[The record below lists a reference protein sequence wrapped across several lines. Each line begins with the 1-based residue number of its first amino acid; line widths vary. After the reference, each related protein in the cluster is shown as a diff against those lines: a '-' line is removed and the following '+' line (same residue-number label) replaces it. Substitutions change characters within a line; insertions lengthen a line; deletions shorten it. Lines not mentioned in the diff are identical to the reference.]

1 MMIAERAGKA
11 AARNKVGGF
20 KMAKSQAKAKEPKL
34 ILSSKDKP
42 LLTRMYKYRYM
53 YLMYLPVFLIFL
65 VFHYV
70 PMVGILISFT
80 KYTPFTQT
88 PQWVGLQ
95 NFRQLFVSDIFW
107 RSVVNTLIISS
118 VNIVLS
124 ITTCV
129 GLALLIDE
137 IKAVWF
143 RKIVQSILYIPHF
156 ISWVVVASIFTMIL
170 SPQDGLI
177 NGILQAFGQDP
188 IYFLADSD
196 WWRICLWVI
205 DRWKGIG
212 WGTIIYIAA
221 LTAVDGA
228 LHEAATIDGANRL
241 QRIWHITLPSIAPTI
256 LVVLIMDIA
265 KILNIFEP
273 VWVLQNDAV
282 LAVSDVIGT
291 YVYRIGITNA
301 QYGVSSAAGLF
312 KSIISVVLVTIVNK
326 ASRKIKGEGI
336 LS

>member
-1 MMIAERAGKA
+1 MKRT
-11 AARNKVGGF
+11 
-20 KMAKSQAKAKEPKL
+20 KEQKEQKL
-34 ILSSKDKP
+34 ILSNKDKP
-42 LLTRMYKYRYM
+42 LLKRMYKYRYM
-53 YLMYLPVFLIFL
+53 YFMYLPVFLIFL
-65 VFHYV
+65 VFNYI

-80 KYTPFTQT
+80 KYTPFTKV

-95 NFRQLFVSDIFW
+95 NFKQLFVSDIFW
-107 RSVVNTLIISS
+107 RSVKNTLIISS

-137 IKAVWF
+137 IKTVWF
-143 RKIVQSILYIPHF
+143 RKVVQSILYIPHF

-170 SPQDGLI
+170 SPQEGFI

-196 WWRICLWVI
+196 WWRVCLWI
-205 DRWKGIG
+205 IERWKGIG

-228 LHEAATIDGANRL
+228 LHEAATIDGANRV
-241 QRIWHITLPSIAPTI
+241 QRIWHITLPSIAPTS
-256 LVVLIMDIA
+256 LVVFIMDIA

-301 QYGVSSAAGLF
+301 QYGVSAAAGLF
-312 KSIISVVLVTIVNK
+312 KSVISVVLVTIVNN

>member
-1 MMIAERAGKA
+1 MKRK
-11 AARNKVGGF
+11 
-20 KMAKSQAKAKEPKL
+20 KEPGL
-34 ILSSKDKP
+34 VLSNKDKP

-53 YLMYLPVFLIFL
+53 YVMYLPVFLVFL
-65 VFHYV
+65 VFNYI
-70 PMVGILISFT
+70 PMVGVLLAFT
-80 KYTPFTQT
+80 KYSPISQEIT
-88 PQWVGLQ
+88 WVGLKNFQ
-95 NFRQLFVSDIFW
+95 NLFASDIFW
-107 RSVVNTLIISS
+107 RAFKNTLIISS

-137 IKAVWF
+137 IRTVWF
-143 RKIVQSILYIPHF
+143 RKAVQSILYIPHF

-170 SPQDGLI
+170 SPQGGLI
-177 NGILQAFGQDP
+177 NGAIEAFGGAP
-188 IYFLADSD
+188 IYFLANTS

-221 LTAVDGA
+221 LTAVDPE
-228 LHEAATIDGANRL
+228 LHEAATIDGANRV
-241 QRIWHITLPSIAPTI
+241 QRIWHITLPAIAPTI
-256 LVVLIMDIA
+256 LVVFIMDIA
-265 KILNIFEP
+265 KILNIFES

-291 YVYRIGITNA
+291 YVYRIGITGA
-301 QYGVSSAAGLF
+301 QYGPSTAAGLF
-312 KSIISVVLVTIVNK
+312 KSLIAVVLVTIANRI
-326 ASRKIKGEGI
+326 SRKIRGEGI

>member
-1 MMIAERAGKA
+1 MKR
-11 AARNKVGGF
+11 
-20 KMAKSQAKAKEPKL
+20 QKEQKL
-34 ILSSKDKP
+34 IVSSKDKP

-53 YLMYLPVFLIFL
+53 YAMYLPVFLIFL
-65 VFHYV
+65 IFDYI
-70 PMVGILISFT
+70 PMAGILIAFT
-80 KYTPFTQT
+80 KYTPFTQV
-88 PQWVGLQ
+88 PEWIWFD
-95 NFRQLFVSDIFW
+95 NFKTLFVSSMFW
-107 RSVVNTLIISS
+107 RSVKNTLIISS

-143 RKIVQSILYIPHF
+143 RKVVQSLLYIPHF

-170 SPQDGLI
+170 SPQGGLI
-177 NGILQAFGQDP
+177 NGILEACGIAP

-221 LTAVDGA
+221 LTAVDTE
-228 LHEAATIDGANRL
+228 LHEAATIDGANRV
-241 QRIWHITLPSIAPTI
+241 QRIWHITLPAIAPTI
-256 LVVLIMDIA
+256 LVVFIMDIA
-265 KILNIFEP
+265 KILNIFES
-273 VWVLQNDAV
+273 VWVLQNSAV
-282 LAVSDVIGT
+282 LPVSDVIGT
-291 YVYRIGITNA
+291 YVYRMGITNA

-312 KSIISVVLVTIVNK
+312 KSIISVTLVVIANK
-326 ASRKIKGEGI
+326 MSKKIRGEGI

>member
-1 MMIAERAGKA
+1 M
-11 AARNKVGGF
+11 AR
-20 KMAKSQAKAKEPKL
+20 SQAKEKEPKL
-34 ILSSKDKP
+34 ILTNKDKP
-42 LLTRMYKYRYM
+42 LLKRMYKYRYM

-65 VFHYV
+65 IFSYI
-70 PMVGILISFT
+70 PMVGVLISFT

-107 RSVVNTLIISS
+107 RSVKNTLIISS

-137 IKAVWF
+137 VKSVWF

-170 SPQDGLI
+170 SPQDGFI
-177 NGILQAFGQDP
+177 NGILQAFGHDP

-205 DRWKGIG
+205 ERWKGIG

-301 QYGVSSAAGLF
+301 QYGVSTAAGLF
-312 KSIISVVLVTIVNK
+312 KSVISVVLVSAVNK

>member
-1 MMIAERAGKA
+1 MKRT
-11 AARNKVGGF
+11 
-20 KMAKSQAKAKEPKL
+20 KEPKL
-34 ILSSKDKP
+34 IFSSKDKP
-42 LLTRMYKYRYM
+42 LLIRMYKYRYM
-53 YLMYLPVFLIFL
+53 YFMYLPVFLVFL
-65 VFHYV
+65 VFNYI
-70 PMVGILISFT
+70 PMVGVLIAFT
-80 KYTPFTQT
+80 KYTPFTQI
-88 PQWVGLQ
+88 PEWIGFK
-95 NFRQLFVSDIFW
+95 NFEQLFVSDIFW
-107 RSVVNTLIISS
+107 RSVKNTLIISS

-137 IKAVWF
+137 IKTIWF
-143 RKIVQSILYIPHF
+143 RKVVQSLLYIPHF
-156 ISWVVVASIFTMIL
+156 ISWVVVASIFNMIL

-177 NGILQAFGQDP
+177 NGIIEAFGGET

-196 WWRICLWVI
+196 WWRPCLWI
-205 DRWKGIG
+205 IERWKTIG

-221 LTAVDGA
+221 LTAVDNE

-241 QRIWHITLPSIAPTI
+241 QRIWHITLPAISPTI
-256 LVVLIMDIA
+256 LVVFIMDIA

-282 LAVSDVIGT
+282 LPVSDVIGT

-301 QYGVSSAAGLF
+301 QYGVSAAAGLF
-312 KSIISVVLVTIVNK
+312 KSVISVVLVVTANRISK
-326 ASRKIKGEGI
+326 KIKGEGI